1 MLDTGTIIAT
11 IIALGS
17 ALIALGLA
25 VVTNARLTKQN
36 EDLRRIVKAYR
47 KQVKNNA

>member
-1 MLDTGTIIAT
+1 MLDTGTMSAIM
-11 IIALGS
+11 IALFS
-17 ALIALGLA
+17 ALLITGLA
-25 VVTNARLTKQN
+25 LRDNSRLTKQN